1 MNCSFLSFEP
11 ESIAGGLL
19 DYLFVVV
26 VILVT
31 KNLIKTYQNNDIRE
45 VLVD

>member
-1 MNCSFLSFEP
+1 MNYSFSSFEP
-11 ESIAGGLL
+11 ASIMGGLL